1 MKQQL
6 NKLTKSIALVITLA
20 AICTTGYAQIND
32 SADGDTTQTNTT
44 LSKEKDEQELVRI
57 IKNEPEFPG
66 GLVGLSKYIKKN
78 LKYPEIAKKNGI
90 SGKVFV
96 RFVINQKGEVEP
108 ESVKIVRGIDTLLD
122 AEAIRVVKS
131 MPKWKPATQRG
142 KPVKF
147 AHTIAVEFK

>member
-6 NKLTKSIALVITLA
+6 NKLAKSVALAIVTLA
-20 AICTTGYAQIND
+20 AICTTGYAQNND
-32 SADGDTTQTNTT
+32 SAASDTTQTNTT
-44 LSKEKDEQELVRI
+44 LPKENAGAGI
-57 IKNEPEFPG
+57 IMPEFPG

-142 KPVKF
+142 KPIKF
-147 AHTIAVEFK
+147 THTIAVEFK